1 MVTDERKA
9 NSWKTRTTK
18 QKEDSTRTTT
28 VTKRTYDDA
37 RKGGVAFRAGDF

>member
-1 MVTDERKA
+1 MNGRPIAE
-9 NSWKTRTTK
+9 K

-37 RKGGVAFRAGDF
+37 RKGE